1 MYKRKRTKYT
11 GKKNYVNCILNI
23 FCKNNVKSYYKS
35 PGLMKYINHMLCIV
49 LLSFILTVFV
59 SRFPVYAVE
68 VTAAGEPAKEENVYE
83 LYQEYRSRFEAVE
96 YAADISANGFTIV
109 KDQIF
114 PIELIVSEKEPEEDE
129 TGNEDK
135 EEDDENTTYLIPAFD
150 EKYHRLALFFAQ
162 RDGKIFY
169 KTDQLDM
176 NNRNIGQMEQPNTGI
191 AAVSFQDLNGD
202 KLTDVV
208 LITSCVNE
216 DGIYAGKSY
225 KVGEVLF
232 QSEQELGFYRDYRIS
247 DKINRFGMNK
257 SAELIAAFV
266 RDGFSTEFMYTA
278 ATLEELQK
286 QGMKIITEQYYT
298 RTFEK
303 LGRMQVVPGTYK
315 IADYDVFM
323 IYVVNEEGYIVSSLQ
338 PMGEFDNLYALKGI
352 QCRDI
357 DGDGLKDIVV
367 LARYSYEDEE
377 GRLAVKSDY
386 SIYYQRTG
394 GFSADM
400 EIKNSYQC
408 SDEDTMEALVEKARA
423 YWGWKSEQ

>member
-1 MYKRKRTKYT
+1 MYKGKNAEHT
-11 GKKNYVNCILNI
+11 KKNSYVNHMPFIKFVNYAVLSIILV
-23 FCKNNVKSYYKS
+23 FLSAA
-35 PGLMKYINHMLCIV
+35 
-49 LLSFILTVFV
+49 LLFHV
-59 SRFPVYAVE
+59 PVYAAN
-68 VTAAGEPAKEENVYE
+68 VTSEKEFDEEENVNE
-83 LYQEYRSRFEAVE
+83 LYLEYRSRFEAVKNRE
-96 YAADISANGFTIV
+96 DISANGFSV
-109 KDQIF
+109 VEDQIF
-114 PIELIVSEKEPEEDE
+114 PIELVVTEEEENEEELMDME
-129 TGNEDK
+129 EEENEDS
-135 EEDDENTTYLIPAFD
+135 TWLIPAFD
-150 EKYHRLALFFAQ
+150 EKYHRLVLFFVDQ
-162 RDGKIFY
+162 EGEVFF

-176 NNRNIGQMEQPNTGI
+176 NSRNIGRMEQPNKSI

-216 DGIYAGKSY
+216 DGLYAGKNY

-232 QSEQELGFYRDYRIS
+232 QSSQGGEFYRDYRIS

-257 SAELIAAFV
+257 SAKLIAAFV
-266 RDGFSTEFMYTA
+266 RDGASTEFMYTA

-286 QGMKIITEQYYT
+286 QGLKIITEQYYT

-303 LGRMQVVPGTYK
+303 LGRLKVVPGTYK

-323 IYVVNEEGYIVSSLQ
+323 IYLVNEQGYIVSSLQ
-338 PMGEFDNLYALKGI
+338 PMGDFDNLYALKGI

-377 GRLAVKSDY
+377 GHLAVKSDY

-400 EIKNSYQC
+400 EMKDSYQC
-408 SDEDTMEALVEKARA
+408 GDEDTMEALVEKARA